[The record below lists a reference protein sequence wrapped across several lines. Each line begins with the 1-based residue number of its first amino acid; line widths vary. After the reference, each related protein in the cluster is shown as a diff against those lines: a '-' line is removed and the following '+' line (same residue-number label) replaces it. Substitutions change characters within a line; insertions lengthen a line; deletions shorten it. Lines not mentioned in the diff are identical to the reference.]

1 MANWLKDAVVYEIYP
16 QSFYDTNGD
25 GIGDL
30 QGIIEKLDYIQDLG
44 FTAIWLNP
52 INESTFFD
60 AGYDVTDYYKVAP
73 RYGTNEDYRRLC
85 EEVHKRGMKI
95 VFDLV
100 AGHTSVEHPWFKES
114 GKAEVNEY
122 TNRYIWTNNV
132 FDDPIGELEISGWSE
147 REGNYVTNF
156 FWCQPALNY
165 GYAHPDPKKPWQLP
179 VDHPDCIATKEEL
192 KKIIY
197 FWMDMGVDAFRV
209 DMAESLIKGD
219 KDGSFMRAFWKEVR
233 EGMEKK
239 NADALLI
246 AEWGKP
252 TDAINAG
259 FHCDFLLHSQHQA
272 YTRLFRAEPGR
283 NTTHFWDGHSYF
295 NKDGKGNINDYLDRF
310 CYDLENT
317 RGKGYVGLITG
328 NHDIPRLAYQREP
341 DEVKLALA
349 FLHTMPGVPF
359 VYYGDEIGMD
369 YIAGLKSKEGGYN
382 RTGSRTPMQWNDEKN
397 HGFSASDAPYLP
409 TDDRPDAPTVEKQK
423 DDPHSLL
430 NFTKWI
436 VGLHKQEAALKPDG
450 EFEILRAG
458 YPFVFTRKAE
468 DSTIYVAIN
477 PSRYDYALEE
487 PGVKEIL
494 YSQNASVADGKLT
507 LSGVSMLIARI

>member
-44 FTAIWLNP
+44 FNAIWLNP

-85 EEVHKRGMKI
+85 EEVHKRGMHI

-114 GKAEVNEY
+114 GKAEENEY

-132 FDDPIGELEISGWSE
+132 FDDPIGELEISGWAE

-179 VDHPDCIATKEEL
+179 VTHPDCIATKEEL
-192 KKIIY
+192 KNIIG
-197 FWMDMGVDAFRV
+197 FWMDMGTDAFRV

-219 KDGSFMRAFWKEVR
+219 SDGSYMRAFWKEVR
-233 EGMEKK
+233 EYMENK
-239 NADALLI
+239 NPDALLI

-259 FHCDFLLHSQHQA
+259 FHCDFLLHSQLQA

-310 CYDLENT
+310 CYDWENT

-328 NHDIPRLAYQREP
+328 NHDIPRLAYQRQPE
-341 DEVKLALA
+341 EIKLALA
-349 FLHTMPGVPF
+349 FLFTMPGVPF

-369 YIAGLKSKEGGYN
+369 YIAGMKSKEGGYN
-382 RTGSRTPMQWNDEKN
+382 RTGSRTPMQWNEEKN
-397 HGFSASDAPYLP
+397 HGFSTSDAPYLP
-409 TDDRPDAPTVEKQK
+409 TDNRPDAPTVEKQK

-430 NFTKWI
+430 NFTKFI
-436 VGLHKQEAALKPDG
+436 VNLHKDEKALSPDAD
-450 EFEILRAG
+450 FEVVRAG
-458 YPFVFTRKAE
+458 YPYAFTRSA
-468 DSTIYVAIN
+468 DGNTIYVAIN
-477 PSRYDYALEE
+477 PSQYAYTLENL
-487 PGVKEIL
+487 GVQEVL
-494 YSQNASVADGKLT
+494 YSQNVEVKGST
-507 LSGVSMLIARI
+507 IEMSGVSLLIARI

>member
-52 INESTFFD
+52 VNESAFND
-60 AGYDVTDYYKVAP
+60 AGYDVTDFYKIAP

-85 EEVHKRGMKI
+85 QEVHKRGMKI

-100 AGHTSVEHPWFKES
+100 AGHTSVHHPWFTES
-114 GKAEVNEY
+114 AKAEKNEF
-122 TNRYIWTNNV
+122 TNRYIWTDNV
-132 FDDPIGELEISGWSE
+132 FDDPIGELEISGWGE

-165 GYAHPDPKKPWQLP
+165 GYAHPDPKKKWQLP

-209 DMAESLIKGD
+209 DMAESLIKED
-219 KDGSFMRAFWKEVR
+219 KDGSYMRAFWKEVR
-233 EGMEKK
+233 EHMEKK
-239 NADALLI
+239 NPDVLLI

-252 TDAINAG
+252 TNAINAG
-259 FHCDFLLHSQHQA
+259 FHCDFLLHSQLPA

-310 CYDLENT
+310 LFDLENT
-317 RGKGYVGLITG
+317 RGKGYVGMITG
-328 NHDIPRLAYQREP
+328 NHDIPRLAYKREP
-341 DEVKLALA
+341 EEIKLALA

-369 YIAGLKSKEGGYN
+369 YIEGMPSKEGGYN
-382 RTGSRTPMQWNDEKN
+382 RTGSRTPMQWNEEKN
-397 HGFSASDAPYLP
+397 HGFSSSDKPYLP
-409 TDDRPDAPTVEKQK
+409 TDDRPNAPTVEKQK
-423 DDPHSLL
+423 NNPNSLL
-430 NFTKWI
+430 SFTKFI
-436 VGLHKQEAALKPDG
+436 VKLHKQEKALSPDG
-450 EFEILRAG
+450 DFEVIRAG

-477 PSRYDYALEE
+477 PSRYDYALED

-494 YSQNASVADGKLT
+494 YSQNVTIADGKVNMA
-507 LSGVSMLIARI
+507 GVSILIARI